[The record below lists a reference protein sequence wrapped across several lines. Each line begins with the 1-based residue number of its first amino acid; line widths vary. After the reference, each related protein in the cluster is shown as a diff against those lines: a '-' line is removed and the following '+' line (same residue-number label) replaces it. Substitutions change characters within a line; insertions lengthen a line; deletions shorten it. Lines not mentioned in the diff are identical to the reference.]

1 MRSDLPICRGDFAT
15 NTASALGPAAVIASC
30 TTFCHGLGLYPVK
43 LITFGDVASLI
54 IVSKFKMQV
63 GYREVNLLLLDIEL
77 IYLV

>member
-43 LITFGDVASLI
+43 FITFGVSLI
-54 IVSKFKMQV
+54 VISEFKMQV
-63 GYREVNLLLLDIEL
+63 GHRKVDLLLLDIEL